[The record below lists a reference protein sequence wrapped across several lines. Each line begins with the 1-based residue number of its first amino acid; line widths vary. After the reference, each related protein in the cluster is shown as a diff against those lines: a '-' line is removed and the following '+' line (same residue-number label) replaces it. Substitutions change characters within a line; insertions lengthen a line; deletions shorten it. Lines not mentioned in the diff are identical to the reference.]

1 MESKQSHGDYGEI
14 SLDLR
19 LSIGREEEAPYA
31 CSYCNRRFFS
41 KLPPHGCGLITL
53 DLRLSIGREEDAA
66 YACSCCNG
74 KFLSKQPLG
83 SHQNTHELEG
93 TAGTRKRR
101 LDWAGAWDHDGEIAA
116 AAPEV
121 DLSLKL

>member
-1 MESKQSHGDYGEI
+1 MATVS
-14 SLDLR
+14 SL
-19 LSIGREEEAPYA
+19 STSASVSSG
-31 CSYCNRRFFS
+31 
-41 KLPPHGCGLITL
+41 KT
-53 DLRLSIGREEDAA
+53 EEDAA